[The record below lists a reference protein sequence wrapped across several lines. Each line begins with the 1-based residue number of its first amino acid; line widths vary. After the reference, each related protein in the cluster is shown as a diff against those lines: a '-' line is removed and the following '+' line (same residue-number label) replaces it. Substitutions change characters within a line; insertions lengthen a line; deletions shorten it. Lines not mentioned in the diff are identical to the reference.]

1 MIRKLS
7 LLVLAASLIVT
18 ACGRQVTPDR
28 AGVGPGGLTAGY
40 MQIKFRTLGQ
50 LDFSNYRYVIAF
62 NTTGS
67 GSSPHALNAAVT
79 NFPDFSY
86 EFVVGGTGGVA
97 NVALLQFIR
106 QVPGG
111 GQTVVSTASVPIG
124 NLVNLNTNS
133 NGQGNE
139 FSLTFSR
146 TLFFGLFTPT
156 PGPTPTLSPTPS
168 PTPTGATPS
177 PTPSGSPTAVPT
189 IAPPFSNIWYWN
201 FFVSQ
206 PAPNGAFDLNTPT
219 IMAYSLSNLGPADG
233 TFIGGPLDINT
244 SFDFTP
250 INATISPTVVPAAQI
265 VGGEFLN
272 AP

>member
-7 LLVLAASLIVT
+7 LLVLATSLIVT

-28 AGVGPGGLTAGY
+28 AGVGPGGLTSGY
-40 MQIKFRTLGQ
+40 MQLKFRTVGQ
-50 LDFSNYRYVIAF
+50 LDFSTYLYVIAF
-62 NTTGS
+62 NTTGT
-67 GSSPHALNAAVT
+67 GSSPHALNAANT

-86 EFVVGGTGGVA
+86 EFVVGGSGGTA
-97 NVALLQFIR
+97 NVALYQIIKQL
-106 QVPGG
+106 PGG
-111 GQTVVSTASVPIG
+111 GQTVVQARPLQIG

-177 PTPSGSPTAVPT
+177 PVPTGSPTAVPT
-189 IAPPFSNIWYWN
+189 VAPPFSNIWYWN
-201 FFVSQ
+201 FFVAQ
-206 PAPNGAFDLNTPT
+206 PAPGGSFDLTTPT
-219 IMAYSLSNLGPADG
+219 IMAFSQANLGASDT
-233 TFIGGPLDINT
+233 TFVGGPLDINT
-244 SFDFTP
+244 NFDTAP
-250 INATISPTVVPAAQI
+250 VNATLSPTVAPAAQI
-265 VGGEFLN
+265 SVAAFLN